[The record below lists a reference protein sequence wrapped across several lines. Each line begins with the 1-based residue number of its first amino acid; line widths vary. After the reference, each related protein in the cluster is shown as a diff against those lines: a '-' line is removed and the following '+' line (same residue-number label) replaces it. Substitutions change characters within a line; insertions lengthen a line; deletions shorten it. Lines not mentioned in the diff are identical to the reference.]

1 MFKVSKEEYEDCRIQ
16 KTSPVRQILRCDKP
30 FENVKYTFYISTFSP
45 IPGAIEFQPGN
56 DYYFI
61 STSNGTLNG
70 LNNTEYGS
78 CQTSNMKMVIRV
90 LASIQ
95 TKQQHSPHQVS
106 RNRTNK
112 VDQNSPISLTTT
124 TTLSTTTKVTTAKRK
139 LTSYSLVATSESLK
153 SDGSDLIKKEKPIDQ
168 YTYVEVPFIDA
179 QTTTIKSD
187 IFILEPDDYSDSI
200 SQFFVSRTNKNV
212 LNDSDKEKR
221 VGSLKSAAGG
231 RNSLAT
237 VLASLS
243 LILAVVF

>member
-112 VDQNSPISLTTT
+112 VDQNSPLALTTT
-124 TTLSTTTKVTTAKRK
+124 KRK

-179 QTTTIKSD
+179 QTTTTKSD